1 MITTDF
7 HTHTLY
13 CDGNNTPRELVL
25 AAIEK
30 KMTAIG
36 FTGHAYTSFDTEWCM
51 SLENTEKYISDIKE
65 LKKEFANSIN
75 IYCGA
80 EWDYFSEG
88 PSVKFEYRI
97 GSVHYIE
104 RDVIR
109 KTVDENKDNFS
120 ALVNML
126 YGGDYY
132 ACAEDYQRNVG
143 NVLEKTGADI
153 VGHFDLITKFNEG
166 NLLFDTDNERYIRA
180 WKNAADNLLKYKKPF
195 EINTGAISR
204 GYRTKPYPAIDIID
218 YIGKRGG
225 TFILSSDSHSVN
237 TLLFGFDEWEKYLT
251 DKGYMLVDTVC

>member
-13 CDGNNTPRELVL
+13 CDGNNTPREMVL

-51 SLENTEKYISDIKE
+51 SLENTEKYISDINE
-65 LKKEFANSIN
+65 LKKEFADSIK

-80 EWDYFSEG
+80 EWDYYSDG
-88 PSVKFEYRI
+88 PSGVFEYRI

-104 RDVIR
+104 REGIR
-109 KTVDENKDNFS
+109 KTVDENKENFS
-120 ALVNML
+120 ALVNKL

-132 ACAEDYQRNVG
+132 ACAEDYYRNVG
-143 NVLEKTGADI
+143 NVFKKTGADI
-153 VGHFDLITKFNEG
+153 IGHFDLITKFNEG
-166 NLLFDTDNERYIRA
+166 NLLFDTDNERYIKA
-180 WKNAADNLLKYKKPF
+180 WQSAADNLLEYKKPF

-204 GYRTKPYPAIDIID
+204 GYRTKPYPAADIID

-237 TLLFGFDEWEKYLT
+237 TLLFGFDEWEKYIT
-251 DKGYMLVDTVC
+251 DKGYKLVDTVC